1 MRRAATLCL
10 PALAVTDRD
19 GVYGSA
25 RAHAE
30 ARDLGLRAIVGAEV
44 TLEDG
49 AVLPLLVRSRSGYQN
64 LCRMLTTAKLRAA
77 KNESRVTWAEL
88 ATYADGLFCLTGDE
102 EGPIRRALASG
113 DKAAAERHARDLRQI
128 FGDGRMAVELQRH
141 RVRGESWQNRALVDL
156 ADHLRLPI
164 IASNGTCHAE
174 RSGRELLDAFT
185 CLRLHTHLDEAGKHL
200 TRNAQRHLKS
210 AKEMRTLFADLPQA
224 IVNTQRIA
232 AELEF
237 TLTDLGYKFPDHP
250 VPPGHDMASFLREL
264 TYTGAAKR
272 YDMPLRAEVR
282 AQLDHELALITKLGF
297 SGYFLIVWDLMR
309 WAKEE
314 RGIFCQGRGSAAN
327 SAVCYSLGITN
338 VDPVGS
344 GLLFER
350 FLSEGRNSW
359 PDIDIDFP
367 SGEQRESVIQQVYER
382 FAPRG
387 AAMTANVITYRGRS
401 TMREMGKVLNLPEDI
416 LGRFSDLYG
425 HGDYPHT
432 IEMQD
437 QLKGAGLPIDHPRLP
452 ALLRLCQSVY
462 GLPRHLGQHSGGMII
477 CNHGLDSIVPLEP
490 ASMPG
495 RTVVQWDKDDC
506 EDLGIIKV
514 DLLGLGMLAAIE
526 NTLALCAAR
535 GRPVDPARIP
545 KDDAATYELMQRAD
559 TVGTFQIESRAQMA
573 TLPRMKPRCFYD
585 VVIEVAI
592 IRPGPIVGKLVHPY
606 LNRRNGRE
614 PIDYID
620 PCFEPVLER
629 TLGVPL
635 FQEQVLRMA
644 MTIAGFNGSEAEEL
658 RRAMS
663 FHRNEERMSRVM
675 DKLRAAM
682 AARGVKEVTQERII
696 KSIRSFA
703 LYGFP
708 ESHAISFALISY
720 ASCWLKTHRPAEFY
734 AGLLNAQPMGFY
746 SPATLIKDARH
757 HHIRTRPVC
766 VVHSAI
772 GCSVEDD
779 HTLRLGLNQ
788 LRGVDRTTLDQ
799 LITERQRQPWKNLE
813 DFLLRTQLNK
823 HERRTLAKSGALKEL
838 TTHRRDA
845 LWQVEAERDADG
857 LFEWQAAREGAVS
870 DQPSPMERRRPVG
883 TPHQALSTKHAAER
897 DPSSVISDQPSPME
911 RRRPVGTPH
920 QALSTKY
927 AAERDPSSVISDQP
941 SPMERRR
948 PVGTPHQALST
959 KHAAPLHPMSPAER
973 LQADYDA
980 LHLTTGPHPMA
991 YLRDRLPHAWR
1002 ASDLLCGKNG
1012 QRLTLAGQVI
1022 CRQRPSTAKGHLFIS
1037 LEDETGIANAF
1048 VPSATF
1054 EEYRF
1059 IITQEPFLLL
1069 HGHLQRIDN
1078 VTSLY
1083 TERVEPLKF
1092 ETELNTVSHDFH

>member
-1 MRRAATLCL
+1 MFTELHARSAFSFHRGSSSPEALMRRAA
-10 PALAVTDRD
+10 ALALPGLAITDRD

-30 ARDLGLRAIVGAEV
+30 ARDLGLRAIVGAEI
-44 TLEDG
+44 TLEDES
-49 AVLPLLVRSRSGYQN
+49 VLPVLVRNRQGYQN

-77 KNESRVTWAEL
+77 KNESRVTWKEL
-88 ATYADGLFCLTGDE
+88 AAQAEGLLCLTGDE
-102 EGPIRRALASG
+102 EGPIRRALAEG
-113 DKAAAERHARDLRQI
+113 DKTTAEKHAHELRQI
-128 FGDGRMAVELQRH
+128 FGPKGVAVELQRH
-141 RVRGESWQNRALVDL
+141 RVRGERWMNRALVDL
-156 ADHLRLPI
+156 AAHLKMPI
-164 IASNGTCHAE
+164 IASNGVCHAE
-174 RSGRELLDAFT
+174 RSDRELLDAFT
-185 CLRLHTHLDEAGKHL
+185 CLRLHTHLDEAGKNL
-200 TRNAQRHLKS
+200 SANAQRHLKN
-210 AKEMRTLFADLPQA
+210 AKEMRALFADLPEA
-224 IVNTQRIA
+224 IMNTQRIA

-237 TLTDLGYKFPDHP
+237 TLTDLGYRFPDYP
-250 VPPGHDMASFLREL
+250 VPPGHDMASLLREL

-272 YDMPLRAEVR
+272 YDMPLRSAVKT
-282 AQLDHELALITKLGF
+282 QLDHELALINKLGF
-297 SGYFLIVWDLMR
+297 PGYFLIVWDLMR

-367 SGEQRESVIQQVYER
+367 SGDQRESVIQEVYRR

-416 LGRFSDLYG
+416 LSRFSDLYG

-437 QLKGAGLPIDHPRLP
+437 QLKSAGLPVDHPRLP

-462 GLPRHLGQHSGGMII
+462 GMPRHLGQHSGGMII

-526 NTLALCAAR
+526 DTLAICAAR

-545 KDDAATYELMQRAD
+545 KDDPATYALMQRAD

-573 TLPRMKPRCFYD
+573 TLPRMKPKCFYD

-620 PCFEPVLER
+620 PIFEPVLKR

-644 MTIAGFNGSEAEEL
+644 MEIAGFNGSEAEEL

-663 FHRNEERMSRVM
+663 FHRNAERMQRVM
-675 DKLRAAM
+675 TKLRAAM
-682 AARGVKEVTQERII
+682 TQRGVKEGAQERIV
-696 KSIRSFA
+696 KSIQSFA

-746 SPATLIKDARH
+746 SPATLIKDAKH
-757 HHIRTRPVC
+757 HHIRTRPAC
-766 VVHSAI
+766 VVQSAM

-779 HTLRLGLNQ
+779 QTIRLGLNQ
-788 LRGVDRTTLDQ
+788 LRGINRETLAHMVS
-799 LITERQRQPWKNLE
+799 ERSRQPWQNLE
-813 DFLLRTQLNK
+813 DFLLRTHFNK
-823 HERRTLAKSGALKEL
+823 DERRILAKSGALKEL
-838 TTHRRDA
+838 ATHRRDA
-845 LWQVEAERDADG
+845 LWQVEAERDVGG
-857 LFEWQAAREGAVS
+857 LFEWSAAQESSSPSCSSIVLGEPDPRQKGPEG
-870 DQPSPMERRRPVG
+870 QP
-883 TPHQALSTKHAAER
+883 HNDALAAESLPGALASCQCKAEGPLG
-897 DPSSVISDQPSPME
+897 PSTPLRPM
-911 RRRPVGTPH
+911 T
-920 QALSTKY
+920 
-927 AAERDPSSVISDQP
+927 
-941 SPMERRR
+941 
-948 PVGTPHQALST
+948 
-959 KHAAPLHPMSPAER
+959 PAER

-980 LHLTTGPHPMA
+980 LRLTTGPHPMA
-991 YLRDRLPHAWR
+991 YLRDRIPQAWR
-1002 ASDLLCGKNG
+1002 ASDLAHGKHG
-1012 QRLTLAGQVI
+1012 QRIILAGQVI

-1048 VPSATF
+1048 VPSTTF
-1054 EEYRF
+1054 ESYRL

-1069 HGHLQRIDN
+1069 HGHLQCKDN

-1083 TERVEPLKF
+1083 TEHIEGLKF
-1092 ETELNTVSHDFH
+1092 DAELNAVSHDFH